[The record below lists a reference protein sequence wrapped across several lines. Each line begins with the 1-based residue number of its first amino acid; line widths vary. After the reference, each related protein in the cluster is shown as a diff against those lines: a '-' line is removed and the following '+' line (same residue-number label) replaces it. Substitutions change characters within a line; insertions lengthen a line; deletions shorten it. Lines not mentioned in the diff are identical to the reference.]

1 MLKNKLNIILT
12 SVKVLFSL
20 FFTCLI
26 LTKGD
31 AGSLVHNIGSFFV
44 GGNSVVGV
52 TAVANATLLYILAMY
67 NLSLNSIL
75 LKGFKRFLLIFDIS
89 LAVINSFLGIYI
101 ATVCNQMPLDDAI
114 SKYIILTVGAA
125 VVCYAISLFVMLLIS
140 KQQSNLQD
148 NLPKTLDENNNPFT
162 FTNRI
167 TRKPYLITK
176 ILMLIIFIIGITSVN
191 HLNLNEYVVLL
202 LKALITFI
210 TFGIGLFAASKRLRD
225 IKWSQLFLI
234 IWTIPLLGLI
244 IGFPLLFVPTKQTN
258 N

>member
-1 MLKNKLNIILT
+1 MLKDKLNIILT
-12 SVKVLFSL
+12 SAKVLFSL
-20 FFTCLI
+20 FLTCLI

-31 AGSLVHNIGSFFV
+31 AGSWVHNIGSFLV
-44 GGNSVVGV
+44 GGNSGIGV

-67 NLSLNSIL
+67 NLTLNNIF
-75 LKGFKRFLLIFDIS
+75 LKGLKQFLLIFDIS
-89 LAVINSFLGIYI
+89 LVVINSVLGIYI

-114 SKYIILTVGAA
+114 SKYVILTVGAA
-125 VVCYAISLFVMLLIS
+125 VVCYAISLFVVLLIS
-140 KQQSNLQD
+140 KLQSNLQD
-148 NLPKTLDENNNPFT
+148 NLHKTLDENNNPFT

-176 ILMLIIFIIGITSVN
+176 FLMLVIFITGITTIK
-191 HLNLNEYVVLL
+191 HLNLNEYFALIL
-202 LKALITFI
+202 TALITFI

-234 IWTIPLLGLI
+234 ILAIPLLGLI
-244 IGFPLLFVPTKQTN
+244 IEFPLLFVPTKQTN